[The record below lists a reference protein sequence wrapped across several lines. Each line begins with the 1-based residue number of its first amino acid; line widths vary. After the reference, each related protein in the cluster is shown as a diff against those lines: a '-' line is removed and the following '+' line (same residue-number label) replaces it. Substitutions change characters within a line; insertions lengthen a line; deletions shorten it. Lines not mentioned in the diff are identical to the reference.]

1 MKYLSVI
8 LLLIAAAA
16 AQSGD
21 DHAGCPMHA
30 EHMAQASAHSQ
41 HDHTDALNQRG
52 KEAMGFDQL
61 KTTHHFFLAKNG
73 GVIEVRANSAED
85 KTSIEQIQMHLLH
98 ITGAFASGD
107 FEIPML
113 VHDQVPPGVPAMK
126 RLKAKIRYRF
136 ESLENGGRISITTAN
151 GDARRAIWE
160 FLRFQITDHKTGD
173 PLTTP

>member
-85 KTSIEQIQMHLLH
+85 KTSIEQIQMHLRH

-107 FEIPML
+107 FEIPMPEMNFPWYSIL
-113 VHDQVPPGVPAMK
+113 TLGLQRA
-126 RLKAKIRYRF
+126 F
-136 ESLENGGRISITTAN
+136 FNQSLFG
-151 GDARRAIWE
+151 
-160 FLRFQITDHKTGD
+160 FLREK
-173 PLTTP
+173 